1 MSRFPPPLSPAPSAQ
16 LARLNVARPSAPP
29 GALPAAAG
37 APWGAVQAG
46 HALFQSL
53 HLYLDWAARALV
65 LLRNRM

>member
-1 MSRFPPPLSPAPSAQ
+1 MASPAKPRPIAQ
-16 LARLNVARPSAPP
+16 LSRLNVPRPSAPP
-29 GALPAAAG
+29 GALPAAG
-37 APWGAVQAG
+37 TPWGAVQAG